1 MKIKEGFKLRN
12 ICDTNVIV
20 AQGLENINFSKIIN
34 LNDSAAWLW
43 NQVENKEFTVE
54 ELASLLVS
62 HYDVDEKT
70 AMKDAEALSDS
81 WLNAGI
87 VTE

>member
-12 ICDTNVIV
+12 ICETNVIV

-43 NQVENKEFTVE
+43 KQVENKDFTVE
-54 ELASLLVS
+54 ELASLLTA
-62 HYDVDEKT
+62 HYEVGSET
-70 AMKDAEALSDS
+70 AMQDAEALVGS

-87 VTE
+87 ITG

>member
-43 NQVENKEFTVE
+43 KQVEEKEFTAE
-54 ELASLLVS
+54 TLASLLTE
-62 HYDVDEKT
+62 HYEV
-70 AMKDAEALSDS
+70 DAEIAMQDAIGLADS
-81 WLNAGI
+81 WLKAGI
-87 VTE
+87 ITE

>member
-43 NQVENKEFTVE
+43 QQVESREFSVE
-54 ELASLLVS
+54 LLASLLME
-62 HYDVDEKT
+62 HYEVDEDT
-70 AMKDAEALSDS
+70 ARQDAKDLVDS
-81 WLNAGI
+81 WLEAGI
-87 VTE
+87 VSE

>member
-43 NQVENKEFTVE
+43 KQVENKEFTVE
-54 ELASLLVS
+54 QLAALLVQ
-62 HYDVDEKT
+62 HYEVDDET
-70 AMKDAEALSDS
+70 ARKDAEELAAS
-81 WLNAGI
+81 WIKAEI

>member
-43 NQVENKEFTVE
+43 QQVESREFSVG
-54 ELASLLVS
+54 LLME
-62 HYDVDEKT
+62 HYEVDEDT
-70 AMKDAEALSDS
+70 ARQDAKDLVDS
-81 WLNAGI
+81 WLEAGI
-87 VTE
+87 VSE